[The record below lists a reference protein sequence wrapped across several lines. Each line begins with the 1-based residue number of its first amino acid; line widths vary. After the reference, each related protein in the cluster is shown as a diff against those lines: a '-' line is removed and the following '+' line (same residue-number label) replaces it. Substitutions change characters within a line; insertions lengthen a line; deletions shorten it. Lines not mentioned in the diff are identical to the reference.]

1 MTPTKAF
8 VTKGVGKHKKKLSSF
23 ELALRN
29 AGIAQFNLVKVSS
42 IFPPGC
48 QLVSRKQ
55 GLTMLSAG
63 QIAFV
68 VMSENST
75 NEPSRLIAA
84 STGLAI
90 PKDKTRYGYISEHHS
105 YGQKEALAG
114 EYAEDLAAYMLATTL
129 NAPFDPDKS
138 YDEQKD
144 IWEISGHKVKSRNVT
159 QTAVGDKNGLWTTV
173 LTAVVFCSYEP
184 KPLG

>member
-8 VTKGVGKHKKKLSSF
+8 VTKGVGKHKEKLSSF
-23 ELALRN
+23 ELALRD

-48 QLVSRKQ
+48 QLVTRKQ
-55 GLTMLSAG
+55 GLTMLSPG

-90 PKDKTRYGYISEHHS
+90 PKDKTHYGYISEAPQLRAEGDPGGRIRRGSCRLHARHH
-105 YGQKEALAG
+105 
-114 EYAEDLAAYMLATTL
+114 
-129 NAPFDPDKS
+129 P
-138 YDEQKD
+138 
-144 IWEISGHKVKSRNVT
+144 
-159 QTAVGDKNGLWTTV
+159 
-173 LTAVVFCSYEP
+173 
-184 KPLG
+184 

>member
-23 ELALRN
+23 ELALRD

-55 GLTMLSAG
+55 GLTMLSPG

-84 STGLAI
+84 
-90 PKDKTRYGYISEHHS
+90 
-105 YGQKEALAG
+105 GQ
-114 EYAEDLAAYMLATTL
+114 
-129 NAPFDPDKS
+129 P
-138 YDEQKD
+138 
-144 IWEISGHKVKSRNVT
+144 
-159 QTAVGDKNGLWTTV
+159 
-173 LTAVVFCSYEP
+173 
-184 KPLG
+184 

>member
-1 MTPTKAF
+1 MIPTTAF
-8 VTKGVGKHKKKLSSF
+8 VTKGVGKHKEKLSSF

-29 AGIAQFNLVKVSS
+29 ADIAQFNLVKVSS
-42 IFPPGC
+42 IFPPSC
-48 QLVSRKQ
+48 QLVNREK
-55 GLTMLSAG
+55 GLEMLSPG
-63 QIAFV
+63 QVVFV

-75 NEPSRLIAA
+75 NEPSRLIAT
-84 STGLAI
+84 SIGLAI
-90 PKDKTRYGYISEHHS
+90 PKDKNRYGYISEHHS
-105 YGQKEALAG
+105 YGQKEIVAG

-159 QTAVGDKNGLWTTV
+159 QTAIGDKNGLWTTV
-173 LTAVVFCSYEP
+173 ITSVVFCSY
-184 KPLG
+184 KSA

>member
-1 MTPTKAF
+1 MIPTTAF
-8 VTKGVGKHKKKLSSF
+8 VTKGVGKHREKLSSF

-29 AGIAQFNLVKVSS
+29 AGIARFNLVKVSS
-42 IFPPGC
+42 IFPPSC
-48 QLVSRKQ
+48 QLVNREK
-55 GLTMLSAG
+55 GLEMLSPG
-63 QIAFV
+63 QVVFV

-84 STGLAI
+84 STGIAI
-90 PKDKTRYGYISEHHS
+90 PKDKNRYGYISEHHS
-105 YGQKEALAG
+105 YGQKETVAG

-144 IWEISGHKVKSRNVT
+144 IWEISGHKVKSRNIT
-159 QTAVGDKNGLWTTV
+159 QTAIGDKNGLWTTV
-173 LTAVVFCSYEP
+173 ITSVVFCSYR
-184 KPLG
+184 KS